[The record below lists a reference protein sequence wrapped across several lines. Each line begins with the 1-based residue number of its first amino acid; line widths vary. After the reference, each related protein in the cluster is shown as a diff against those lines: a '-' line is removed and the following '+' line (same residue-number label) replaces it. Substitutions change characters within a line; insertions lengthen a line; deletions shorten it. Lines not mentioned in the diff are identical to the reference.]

1 MPTTSIKNAY
11 CCTRKVSSKYIV
23 EQNVMFI
30 HYGAVPDWHGRMLRL
45 FSFEVSC
52 CLLPDA
58 ELAGGGGTRSLRIW
72 GQTVLE
78 ITGLSM
84 L

>member
-30 HYGAVPDWHGRMLRL
+30 HYEVVPDWHSRDASSLQLRGEL
-45 FSFEVSC
+45 LSF
-52 CLLPDA
+52 A
-58 ELAGGGGTRSLRIW
+58 
-72 GQTVLE
+72 
-78 ITGLSM
+78 
-84 L
+84 